1 MIPNRRVVH
10 SHSTNL
16 PAGSAGRGDPSE
28 QHLKHLTKPT
38 LVDHTA
44 EQLKKHNQR
53 HAVRMEH
60 LRGVNDN
67 ISAPTTVYNRQPT
80 VESELARKKLAFAT
94 IYE

>member
-1 MIPNRRVVH
+1 MNQARRVVH
-10 SHSTNL
+10 SHNIA
-16 PAGSAGRGDPSE
+16 PVQGNGRLDPSE
-28 QHLKHLTKPT
+28 KHLQHATKST

-67 ISAPTTVYNRQPT
+67 IAVPTTTYNRQPS
-80 VESELARKKLAFAT
+80 VSSELARKKLAFSA

>member
-1 MIPNRRVVH
+1 MNQARPSIH
-10 SHSTNL
+10 SHNTAPVPVS
-16 PAGSAGRGDPSE
+16 GRLDPSE
-28 QHLKHLTKPT
+28 KHLRHATKST

-67 ISAPTTVYNRQPT
+67 ISAPTTTYNRQPS
-80 VESELARKKLAFAT
+80 VSSELARKKLAFST